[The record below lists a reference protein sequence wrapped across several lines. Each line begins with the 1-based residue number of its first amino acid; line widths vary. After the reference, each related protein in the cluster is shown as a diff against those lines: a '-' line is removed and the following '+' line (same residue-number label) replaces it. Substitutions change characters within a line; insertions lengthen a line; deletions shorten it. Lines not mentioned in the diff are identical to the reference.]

1 MLAGVLQGSVLWRL
15 FFLIYINDLSK
26 HFYSNTIL
34 FADDTSIFPTVK
46 NVSLSREQLNSDL
59 EKISN
64 WAHQW
69 KMSLNPDPKPQAEEV
84 VFSRKRVRLSSISF
98 FNDTIVERSASQKH
112 LGIHLDEQLDFNTHI
127 EGKISKA
134 YRGIGI
140 IKKLQ
145 SKLS

>member
-46 NVSLSREQLNSDL
+46 NVSLSREQLNRDL

-69 KMSLNPDPKPQAEEV
+69 KMSLNPDPKKQAEEV
-84 VFSRKRVRLSSISF
+84 IFSRKRVRLSSISF
-98 FNDTIVERSASQKH
+98 FQ
-112 LGIHLDEQLDFNTHI
+112 
-127 EGKISKA
+127 
-134 YRGIGI
+134 
-140 IKKLQ
+140 
-145 SKLS
+145 